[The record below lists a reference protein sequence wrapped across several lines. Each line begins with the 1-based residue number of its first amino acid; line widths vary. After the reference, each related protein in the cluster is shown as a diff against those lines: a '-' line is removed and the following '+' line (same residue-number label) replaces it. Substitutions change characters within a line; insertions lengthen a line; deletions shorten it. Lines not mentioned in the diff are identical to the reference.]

1 MLVGANQVASTFR
14 ELLTCKGPRVI
25 FLIGLNSY
33 TWVKN
38 MSNKLILACS
48 QCGSR
53 NYSVPGKRSQ
63 SDRLELKKFCVKC
76 NMHTTH
82 KETK

>member
-1 MLVGANQVASTFR
+1 
-14 ELLTCKGPRVI
+14 
-25 FLIGLNSY
+25 
-33 TWVKN
+33 

-63 SDRLELKKFCVKC
+63 SDRLELKKFCAKC
-76 NMHTTH
+76 NMHTIH